1 MNPCGKW
8 RGGRGC
14 VLNSFRWTSLLTPP
28 RLIPWDKLAEPAC
41 LRITPQRYTA
51 SYAQRN
57 RTTPALPPF
66 LLASP
71 ENWQSPLPLPAFF
84 ASLSAKKPIRPS
96 PLFLLSYQSINP
108 SVVFNCPEKGRVSFA
123 GERRSFRLEEE
134 RRVCVC
140 KGDGQAV
147 IRAHVSAVWYNRGRL
162 IATGALRIYRPVNGG
177 ARKRRIYNAA
187 GVKFRR
193 ACNNAPDPRVSTV
206 SHTVIIFPKRLDES
220 LCRCPYKY
228 RNTWSSLLTL
238 NFFLC
243 PFGYMRKVYEKV

>member
-1 MNPCGKW
+1 MPNVTVQPPLSLPFCWLPRK
-8 RGGRGC
+8 
-14 VLNSFRWTSLLTPP
+14 LATSSPSP
-28 RLIPWDKLAEPAC
+28 RLFRVP
-41 LRITPQRYTA
+41 LRKKA
-51 SYAQRN
+51 H
-57 RTTPALPPF
+57 PP
-66 LLASP
+66 P
-71 ENWQSPLPLPAFF
+71 
-84 ASLSAKKPIRPS
+84 
-96 PLFLLSYQSINP
+96 FLLSYQSINP

-123 GERRSFRLEEE
+123 GERRTFRLEEE

-147 IRAHVSAVWYNRGRL
+147 IRAHVSAVWCNRGRL

-206 SHTVIIFPKRLDES
+206 SHTVIIFPKRLRNPLS
-220 LCRCPYKY
+220 LYEY

-243 PFGYMRKVYEKV
+243 LFGYMRKGSLFILGRIWCFF

>member
-1 MNPCGKW
+1 MPNVTVQPPLSLPFCWLPRK
-8 RGGRGC
+8 
-14 VLNSFRWTSLLTPP
+14 LATSSPSP
-28 RLIPWDKLAEPAC
+28 RLFRVP
-41 LRITPQRYTA
+41 LRKKA
-51 SYAQRN
+51 H
-57 RTTPALPPF
+57 PPF
-66 LLASP
+66 SFSLINQLIPLLFSIA
-71 ENWQSPLPLPAFF
+71 QKRGAFP
-84 ASLSAKKPIRPS
+84 SL
-96 PLFLLSYQSINP
+96 Q
-108 SVVFNCPEKGRVSFA
+108 
-123 GERRSFRLEEE
+123 ERRTFRLEEE

-147 IRAHVSAVWYNRGRL
+147 IRAHVSAVWCNRGRL

-206 SHTVIIFPKRLDES
+206 SHTVIIFPKRLRKPLS
-220 LCRCPYKY
+220 LYEY

-243 PFGYMRKVYEKV
+243 LFGYMRKCSLFILGRIWCFF

>member
-1 MNPCGKW
+1 M
-8 RGGRGC
+8 
-14 VLNSFRWTSLLTPP
+14 LNSFRWTSLLTPP
-28 RLIPWDKLAEPAC
+28 RLIPRDKLAEPAC
-41 LRITPQRYTA
+41 LRITSQRYTA

-66 LLASP
+66 LLAP
-71 ENWQSPLPLPAFF
+71 PKIGNLL
-84 ASLSAKKPIRPS
+84 SLSPPFSRPSPQKSPS

-108 SVVFNCPEKGRVSFA
+108 SAVFNCPEKGRVSFA
-123 GERRSFRLEEE
+123 GERRTFRLEEE

-147 IRAHVSAVWYNRGRL
+147 IRAHVSAVWCNRGRL

-206 SHTVIIFPKRLDES
+206 SHTVIIFPKRLRKPLS
-220 LCRCPYKY
+220 LYEY

-243 PFGYMRKVYEKV
+243 PFGYMRKCSLFILGRIWCFF